1 LGHEI
6 NFKRKSIRAL
16 APQLRVILFLNFLPS
31 VLFVPVRDYSFV
43 QCRFLKQEQ
52 TVGVWHDVDEEV
64 AREKASQCLRD
75 IVAAIT
81 KGKVKTGRL
90 KVDGEMAMSSGNLNS
105 GAFDDGGKEGT
116 MAMSV
121 STPSLHSVVS
131 GAAKS
136 SSIDVSK
143 FFGHSKSA
151 ANFNAATASSP
162 AAAAGLALMRGSAT
176 MANLGGGGNSSTM
189 GSGNAQWNTN
199 SFMMNNNNNNMFN
212 NNIRQAGGLNAGGG
226 MQTSNPAMG
235 QSAAARAGL
244 SLLRAGNPNA
254 QTASSNAAFPS
265 MSRIVSNTSSNAV
278 NQTGHNPAAQAGLAM
293 LLGNRAASTNSQLPN
308 IRESG
313 TAMQISTADLQD
325 LANNSNNASGGY
337 VNPSRQLRFGGSAAN
352 IVVDQ
357 SKVNDNVGFASPDD
371 EGESSFAAL
380 ERKRRFVSAPNL
392 GNISSF
398 LAKRQRSGGFQPMGQ
413 NATFNIDEMESLEPI
428 QLEEFQRPRNVPTKA
443 VSCVTLGG
451 LKSASAMNLGS
462 ARRRQE
468 GGYQDPLLRR
478 LQTLRASI
486 GGGNDGVGANMFLND
501 NGVSIEE
508 DESQSSTGNFA
519 WDNSSTGRPNM
530 FASITQRTLGQH
542 HHPQPSQPVTKR
554 EPQGQPSSEER
565 PHNCFTGMGEVI
577 GEEDDAALQRWID
590 RMAEEELS

>member
-1 LGHEI
+1 LCV
-6 NFKRKSIRAL
+6 FYFSLSFSSA
-16 APQLRVILFLNFLPS
+16 
-31 VLFVPVRDYSFV
+31 LFVIVYDSLV

-52 TVGVWHDVDEEV
+52 TVGVWHDVEEEV

-90 KVDGEMAMSSGNLNS
+90 KVDSEIAMSS
-105 GAFDDGGKEGT
+105 AFDDGGKDGT

-131 GAAKS
+131 GAVKS

-151 ANFNAATASSP
+151 ANLNAATASSP

-176 MANLGGGGNSSTM
+176 MANLTSGGIVM

-199 SFMMNNNNNNMFN
+199 SFMMNNNSNNMFN
-212 NNIRQAGGLNAGGG
+212 NNIRQAGGLNTGGG

-244 SLLRAGNPNA
+244 SLLRAGNPSA
-254 QTASSNAAFPS
+254 QTASSNVAFPS
-265 MSRIVSNTSSNAV
+265 MSRIVSNASYNAV
-278 NQTGHNPAAQAGLAM
+278 NQTGRNPAAQAGLEM
-293 LLGNRAASTNSQLPN
+293 LLSNTAATTNSQLPN

-325 LANNSNNASGGY
+325 LANNSNSGNAGY

-357 SKVNDNVGFASPDD
+357 SKLNDNVGFASPDD
-371 EGESSFAAL
+371 ESGESSFAAM

-428 QLEEFQRPRNVPTKA
+428 QLEEFQRPRTGPTKA
-443 VSCVTLGG
+443 VSCMTLGG

-486 GGGNDGVGANMFLND
+486 GGGNEGVGNMFLND
-501 NGVSIEE
+501 HGASIEE
-508 DESQSSTGNFA
+508 TDESQSSTGNFA

-530 FASITQRTLGQH
+530 FASITQRTLVQH

-554 EPQGQPSSEER
+554 EPPASQQSSEER
-565 PHNCFTGMGEVI
+565 PHNFFTGMGEVI